1 MKSFIELLFGHCPLI
16 WMFRVGGVN
25 NKINHLHECT
35 LHIVYKDNNSSFKE
49 LLEKDNSLTVLHR
62 NYSITCHRV
71 VQG

>member
-1 MKSFIELLFGHCPLI
+1 
-16 WMFRVGGVN
+16 MFHVGGVN

-35 LHIVYKDNNSSFKE
+35 LHIVYNDNNSSFKE
-49 LLEKDNSLTVLHR
+49 LLEKDNSLTVHHR